1 MSLIRL
7 SIKIKLVLKTSFM
20 VNRNLLKLLFLFT
33 AISMNNFSVFGQE
46 KTEPPFQYI
55 RIVKDENN
63 VRSKIEFWDS
73 LSSVRKS
80 VLDLYAI
87 NPFGK
92 FDAKF
97 VKTND
102 FGIPIFQLDTLKVG
116 DTLNGIELVSKTNFY
131 KAKYLQPFELYSSFA
146 TYVGHNIVAIGFEL
160 TTLNKTGR
168 NISTHSM
175 IQIYNSE
182 GQLLHKTPVWD
193 INLSSTP
200 VVTEDARFIAFK
212 IGGPYGWE
220 QGGYIEN
227 ELWVYDC
234 LKREVIFKEK
244 NFELGMHMEI
254 VGGKLINDGA
264 TIPQVSTTRIFYDF
278 YSNIKYMRV
287 FSFAEMPYTHSTDL
301 KGVYFLNE
309 KGEKYLKYMM
319 EIDFLKVKIF

>member
-1 MSLIRL
+1 MKSVFFIFLGWL
-7 SIKIKLVLKTSFM
+7 NFSIF
-20 VNRNLLKLLFLFT
+20 LFLLT
-33 AISMNNFSVFGQE
+33 VISTHNFSVFGQE

-97 VKTND
+97 EKTND

-116 DTLNGIELVSKTNFY
+116 DTLNGIELVSKTNYY
-131 KAKYLQPFELYSSFA
+131 KTKYLKPFELYSSFA
-146 TYVGHNIVAIGFEL
+146 TYAGHYVVAVGFEL
-160 TTLNKTGR
+160 TTLNKAGR

-200 VVTEDARFIAFK
+200 VVTEDGRFIAFK

-278 YSNIKYMRV
+278 YSNIKYYRT
-287 FSFAEMPYTHSTDL
+287 FTFEEMPYTDSTGL
-301 KGVYFLNE
+301 KGVYFLDE
-309 KGEKYLKYMM
+309 KKDRYLKYRFDK
-319 EIDFLKVKIF
+319 DFLKVKIF